1 MKKFVAFWVFLGV
14 LAWGGYAYI
23 SDDQPPEA
31 RIETAAGGEAPGG
44 APQAMPV
51 PVMTVQSEPVQIWHE
66 FSGNLVAVERV
77 EIRPHVSGAIDEVYF
92 TPGSIVE
99 KGDKLFLI
107 DPRPYQA
114 EVNRLAADVAVT
126 KTQHDLAKTEADRA
140 ERLLKDNAVSQRSY
154 DERQNA
160 YKVAA
165 ANIKAAEAALQQAR
179 LNLDY
184 ATIKAPVR
192 GTISR
197 AEITEGNIVE
207 AGGNAPLLATLVSTD
222 PIYADFEIDEQTYL
236 AQIRNLNAQEGQEI
250 PVELTL
256 QSDASV
262 TFQGKIVSFDNK
274 LNPATGT
281 LRARGI
287 FPNPDSIL
295 VPGMFSKIRLGSAEK
310 RDTILVPESVIGTDQ
325 DKRILY
331 VVNDKNTLE
340 YREVKLGG
348 MANGMRIVISGVTA
362 GEKIV
367 TNGLQRLRPGMEVVP
382 QETQALTPQEQP
394 AANPSAEAP
403 AQAEALQE
411 PAAPESAPAQ
421 E

>member
-31 RIETAAGGEAPGG
+31 GIETAAGGEAPGG

-77 EIRPHVSGAIDEVYF
+77 EIRPRVSGAIDEVYF

-274 LNPATGT
+274 
-281 LRARGI
+281 
-287 FPNPDSIL
+287 
-295 VPGMFSKIRLGSAEK
+295 
-310 RDTILVPESVIGTDQ
+310 
-325 DKRILY
+325 
-331 VVNDKNTLE
+331 
-340 YREVKLGG
+340 
-348 MANGMRIVISGVTA
+348 
-362 GEKIV
+362 
-367 TNGLQRLRPGMEVVP
+367 
-382 QETQALTPQEQP
+382 
-394 AANPSAEAP
+394 
-403 AQAEALQE
+403 
-411 PAAPESAPAQ
+411 
-421 E
+421 

>member
-1 MKKFVAFWVFLGV
+1 
-14 LAWGGYAYI
+14 
-23 SDDQPPEA
+23 
-31 RIETAAGGEAPGG
+31 
-44 APQAMPV
+44 
-51 PVMTVQSEPVQIWHE
+51 
-66 FSGNLVAVERV
+66 
-77 EIRPHVSGAIDEVYF
+77 
-92 TPGSIVE
+92 
-99 KGDKLFLI
+99 
-107 DPRPYQA
+107 
-114 EVNRLAADVAVT
+114 
-126 KTQHDLAKTEADRA
+126 
-140 ERLLKDNAVSQRSY
+140 
-154 DERQNA
+154 
-160 YKVAA
+160 
-165 ANIKAAEAALQQAR
+165 
-179 LNLDY
+179 
-184 ATIKAPVR
+184 
-192 GTISR
+192 
-197 AEITEGNIVE
+197 
-207 AGGNAPLLATLVSTD
+207 
-222 PIYADFEIDEQTYL
+222 
-236 AQIRNLNAQEGQEI
+236 
-250 PVELTL
+250 LTL

-394 AANPSAEAP
+394 AADPSAEAP